1 MTSPSDRPGIPPL
14 PDTDMPQDP
23 RPISTPQPMPEEAPG
38 YDAPVP
44 VYDPPVNPDTPGMPL
59 PDPTS
64 NPDTP
69 GIRDPMPMSI

>member
-38 YDAPVP
+38 YDAPAP
-44 VYDPPVNPDTPGMPL
+44 IIDPP
-59 PDPTS
+59 S
-64 NPDTP
+64 NPDMPGSTPIPP
-69 GIRDPMPMSI
+69 GISDPAPAMI

>member
-38 YDAPVP
+38 YDAPAP
-44 VYDPPVNPDTPGMPL
+44 MYDPP
-59 PDPTS
+59 S
-64 NPDTP
+64 NPDMPGSTPIPP
-69 GIRDPMPMSI
+69 GISDPAPAMI